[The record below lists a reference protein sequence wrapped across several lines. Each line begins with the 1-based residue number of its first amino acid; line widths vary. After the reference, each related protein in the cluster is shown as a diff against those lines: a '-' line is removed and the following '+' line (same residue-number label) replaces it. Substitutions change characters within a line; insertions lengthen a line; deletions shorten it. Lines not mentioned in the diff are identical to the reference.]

1 MRISDML
8 RQYNQN
14 VSNGTE
20 ELRSAQGTQKLV
32 STVGELS
39 AGSVFEGTVN
49 GVKGGKVTLALGNGQ
64 VITARLDGKVD
75 IKPGTAMFFQVKEN
89 DGQTVA
95 IRPYSGAGSVG
106 NPILLDALTSAQV
119 PVTDRALLMA
129 DAMMQEGMSINRE
142 NILAMLKYVN
152 ANPNANVQTIVQM
165 VKLGLPVTEI
175 MASQYESYLSGNHA
189 LVGELELAV
198 NQLSEALADGALS
211 KEEALALYA
220 RITDIFFG
228 EGAHSE
234 GKLPME
240 GMAGAQTDHP
250 LADGMGQQGA
260 GAVPEN
266 GAVQNGGVGALGT
279 GGENAALGAFLSEE
293 QLELLGKALQNIP
306 VLAGDETLFLAGAD
320 GEIFVDTMQ
329 ADEALLAQMTGQT
342 EGETNGPA
350 AGMAFNKELTAAEFL
365 QALKSALLR
374 GDGESFAGLQK
385 LFGGKEF
392 QLLLREAVKE
402 QWLLKPE
409 ELKDGK
415 RLTGLY
421 EKLERQIGQLEATMR
436 AAGLTQNSLLHTAAE
451 IRGNIEFMNQINQI
465 YHYVQLPLKM
475 SGQSANGELYVYT
488 NKKQQDGQE
497 GEFSAFLH
505 LDMENLGATDVSV
518 RMQEKKV
525 RTNFYFD
532 NDAAYRLVEMHLP
545 VLEKRLKNKGYECTI
560 TIANEKREINFI
572 ENFVKKGS
580 RQTGTV
586 HRYSFDVRA

>member
-220 RITDIFFG
+220 KITDIFFG

-240 GMAGAQTDHP
+240 GMTGAQTDHP
-250 LADGMGQQGA
+250 LADGMGQQGT

-329 ADEALLAQMTGQT
+329 ADEALIAQMTGQT

-392 QLLLREAVKE
+392 QMLLREAVKE

-409 ELKDGK
+409 EIKDGK

-497 GEFSAFLH
+497 GKFSAFLH

-560 TIANEKREINFI
+560 TIANEKREINFK

>member
-250 LADGMGQQGA
+250 LADGMGHQ

-329 ADEALLAQMTGQT
+329 ADEALIAQMTGQT

-409 ELKDGK
+409 EIKDGK

-560 TIANEKREINFI
+560 TIANEKREINFK

>member
-240 GMAGAQTDHP
+240 GIAGAQTDHP

-279 GGENAALGAFLSEE
+279 GGGTAALGAFLSEE

-525 RTNFYFD
+525 RTNFSFD
-532 NDAAYRLVEMHLP
+532 NDAATACGDALP
-545 VLEKRLKNKGYECTI
+545 VLEKRLKNKGYECTSHDC
-560 TIANEKREINFI
+560 K
-572 ENFVKKGS
+572 
-580 RQTGTV
+580 
-586 HRYSFDVRA
+586 

>member
-220 RITDIFFG
+220 KITDIFFG

-240 GMAGAQTDHP
+240 GMTGAQTDHP

-260 GAVPEN
+260 GAVPQN

-293 QLELLGKALQNIP
+293 QLEILGKALQNIP

-329 ADEALLAQMTGQT
+329 ADEALIAQMTGQT

-392 QLLLREAVKE
+392 QMLLREAVKE

-560 TIANEKREINFI
+560 TIANEKREINFK

>member
-129 DAMMQEGMSINRE
+129 DSMMQEGMSINRE

-220 RITDIFFG
+220 KITDIFFG

-240 GMAGAQTDHP
+240 GIAGAQTDHP

-350 AGMAFNKELTAAEFL
+350 AGMSFNKELTAAEFL

-560 TIANEKREINFI
+560 TIANEKREINFK

>member
-220 RITDIFFG
+220 KITDIFFG

-250 LADGMGQQGA
+250 LAEGMGQQGA

-266 GAVQNGGVGALGT
+266 GVVQNGGVGALGT

-560 TIANEKREINFI
+560 TIANEKREINFK

>member
-39 AGSVFEGTVN
+39 AGNVFEGTVN

-175 MASQYESYLSGNHA
+175 MVSQYESYLSGNHS

-220 RITDIFFG
+220 KITDIFFG

-240 GMAGAQTDHP
+240 GIAGAQTDHS

-260 GAVPEN
+260 GAVPQN

-279 GGENAALGAFLSEE
+279 GGENAALGVFLSEE

-329 ADEALLAQMTGQT
+329 ADEVLLAQMTGQT

-392 QLLLREAVKE
+392 QMLLREAVKE

-409 ELKDGK
+409 EIKDGK

-560 TIANEKREINFI
+560 TIANEKREINFK

>member
-240 GMAGAQTDHP
+240 GMTGAQTDHP

-260 GAVPEN
+260 GAVPQN

-329 ADEALLAQMTGQT
+329 ADEVLLAQMTGQT

-560 TIANEKREINFI
+560 TIANEKREINFK

>member
-220 RITDIFFG
+220 KITDIFFG

-240 GMAGAQTDHP
+240 GMTGAQTDHP

-260 GAVPEN
+260 GAVPQN

-475 SGQSANGELYVYT
+475 SGQSANGELYVYK

-560 TIANEKREINFI
+560 TIANEKREINFK

>member
-240 GMAGAQTDHP
+240 GIAGAQTDHP

-560 TIANEKREINFI
+560 TIANEKREINFK

>member
-220 RITDIFFG
+220 KITDIFFG

-240 GMAGAQTDHP
+240 GIAGAQTDHP
-250 LADGMGQQGA
+250 LADGMGQQGT
-260 GAVPEN
+260 GAVPQN

-560 TIANEKREINFI
+560 TIANEKREINFK

>member
-95 IRPYSGAGSVG
+95 IRPYSGAGSAG

-175 MASQYESYLSGNHA
+175 MASQYENYLSGNHA

-211 KEEALALYA
+211 KEEALALYTK
-220 RITDIFFG
+220 ITDIFFG

-240 GMAGAQTDHP
+240 GLAGAPAENP
-250 LADGMGQQGA
+250 LANGMGQQGA
-260 GAVPEN
+260 VPEN
-266 GAVQNGGVGALGT
+266 DAMQNGGAGVAGT
-279 GGENAALGAFLSEE
+279 GGENAALSAFLSEE

-320 GEIFVDTMQ
+320 GEMFVDTMQ
-329 ADEALLAQMTGQT
+329 ADEALLAQMAGQT
-342 EGETNGPA
+342 EGEANGLA
-350 AGMAFNKELTAAEFL
+350 AGMAIHKELTAAEFL
-365 QALKSALLR
+365 QALKTALLR

-392 QLLLREAVKE
+392 QMLLREAVKE
-402 QWLLKPE
+402 QWLLRPE

-421 EKLERQIGQLEATMR
+421 EKLERQIGQLEAAMR
-436 AAGLTQNSLLHTAAE
+436 ASGLTQNSLLHTAAE

-505 LDMENLGATDVSV
+505 LDMENLGSTDVSV

-532 NDAAYRLVEMHLP
+532 NDAAYHLVEMHLP
-545 VLEKRLKNKGYECTI
+545 LLEKRLKNKGYECTL
-560 TIANEKREINFI
+560 TIANEKREINFK

>member
-95 IRPYSGAGSVG
+95 IRPYSGAGSAG

-129 DAMMQEGMSINRE
+129 DTMMQEGMSINRE

-175 MASQYESYLSGNHA
+175 MASQYENYLSGNHA

-198 NQLSEALADGALS
+198 KQLSEALADGALS
-211 KEEALALYA
+211 KEEALALYTK
-220 RITDIFFG
+220 ITDIFFG

-240 GMAGAQTDHP
+240 GLAGAQAENP
-250 LADGMGQQGA
+250 LANGMGQQ

-266 GAVQNGGVGALGT
+266 GAMQNGGAEVA
-279 GGENAALGAFLSEE
+279 EPEE
-293 QLELLGKALQNIP
+293 RMLR
-306 VLAGDETLFLAGAD
+306 LAHFSRRSSWSFWERHYRIYLCLRGMRPYFW
-320 GEIFVDTMQ
+320 Q
-329 ADEALLAQMTGQT
+329 GQT
-342 EGETNGPA
+342 ARCLWT
-350 AGMAFNKELTAAEFL
+350 
-365 QALKSALLR
+365 R
-374 GDGESFAGLQK
+374 
-385 LFGGKEF
+385 
-392 QLLLREAVKE
+392 
-402 QWLLKPE
+402 
-409 ELKDGK
+409 
-415 RLTGLY
+415 
-421 EKLERQIGQLEATMR
+421 
-436 AAGLTQNSLLHTAAE
+436 
-451 IRGNIEFMNQINQI
+451 
-465 YHYVQLPLKM
+465 
-475 SGQSANGELYVYT
+475 
-488 NKKQQDGQE
+488 
-497 GEFSAFLH
+497 
-505 LDMENLGATDVSV
+505 
-518 RMQEKKV
+518 
-525 RTNFYFD
+525 
-532 NDAAYRLVEMHLP
+532 
-545 VLEKRLKNKGYECTI
+545 C
-560 TIANEKREINFI
+560 
-572 ENFVKKGS
+572 
-580 RQTGTV
+580 RQTRRCLHRWPVRRRVRRTV
-586 HRYSFDVRA
+586 WRLGWRSIRS

>member
-1 MRISDML
+1 M
-8 RQYNQN
+8 
-14 VSNGTE
+14 
-20 ELRSAQGTQKLV
+20 
-32 STVGELS
+32 
-39 AGSVFEGTVN
+39 
-49 GVKGGKVTLALGNGQ
+49 TLALGNGQ

-220 RITDIFFG
+220 KITDIFFG

-260 GAVPEN
+260 GAVPKN

-279 GGENAALGAFLSEE
+279 GGGNAALGAFLSEE
-293 QLELLGKALQNIP
+293 QLEFLGKALQNIP
-306 VLAGDETLFLAGAD
+306 VLAGDEILFLAGAD

-385 LFGGKEF
+385 LFGGK
-392 QLLLREAVKE
+392 R
-402 QWLLKPE
+402 
-409 ELKDGK
+409 
-415 RLTGLY
+415 
-421 EKLERQIGQLEATMR
+421 I
-436 AAGLTQNSLLHTAAE
+436 
-451 IRGNIEFMNQINQI
+451 
-465 YHYVQLPLKM
+465 
-475 SGQSANGELYVYT
+475 
-488 NKKQQDGQE
+488 
-497 GEFSAFLH
+497 
-505 LDMENLGATDVSV
+505 SV
-518 RMQEKKV
+518 
-525 RTNFYFD
+525 
-532 NDAAYRLVEMHLP
+532 ALA
-545 VLEKRLKNKGYECTI
+545 
-560 TIANEKREINFI
+560 
-572 ENFVKKGS
+572 
-580 RQTGTV
+580 
-586 HRYSFDVRA
+586 

>member
-220 RITDIFFG
+220 KITDIFFG

-260 GAVPEN
+260 GAVPKN

-279 GGENAALGAFLSEE
+279 GGGNAALGAFLSEE
-293 QLELLGKALQNIP
+293 QLEFLGKALQNIP
-306 VLAGDETLFLAGAD
+306 VLAGDEILFLAGAD

-560 TIANEKREINFI
+560 TIANEKREINFK

>member
-220 RITDIFFG
+220 KITDIFFG

-240 GMAGAQTDHP
+240 GIAGAQTDHP

-260 GAVPEN
+260 GAVLQN

-560 TIANEKREINFI
+560 TIANEKREINFK

>member
-220 RITDIFFG
+220 KITDIFFG

-240 GMAGAQTDHP
+240 GIVGAQTDHP

-560 TIANEKREINFI
+560 TIANEKREINFK

>member
-1 MRISDML
+1 MRRERKSL
-8 RQYNQN
+8 SQQSESFRQEA
-14 VSNGTE
+14 S
-20 ELRSAQGTQKLV
+20 L
-32 STVGELS
+32 
-39 AGSVFEGTVN
+39 GTVN

-220 RITDIFFG
+220 KITDIFFG

-240 GMAGAQTDHP
+240 GMTGAQTDHP

-260 GAVPEN
+260 GAVPQN

-293 QLELLGKALQNIP
+293 QLEILGKALQNIP

-329 ADEALLAQMTGQT
+329 ADEALIAQMTGQT

-392 QLLLREAVKE
+392 QMLLREAVKE

-560 TIANEKREINFI
+560 TIANEKREINFK

>member
-240 GMAGAQTDHP
+240 GMTGAQTDHP

-266 GAVQNGGVGALGT
+266 GVVQNGGVGALGT

-560 TIANEKREINFI
+560 TIANEKREINFK

>member
-220 RITDIFFG
+220 KITDIFFG
-228 EGAHSE
+228 ECAHSE

-392 QLLLREAVKE
+392 QMLLREAVKE

-475 SGQSANGELYVYT
+475 SGQSANGELYVYK

-560 TIANEKREINFI
+560 TIANEKREINFK

>member
-1 MRISDML
+1 
-8 RQYNQN
+8 
-14 VSNGTE
+14 
-20 ELRSAQGTQKLV
+20 
-32 STVGELS
+32 
-39 AGSVFEGTVN
+39 
-49 GVKGGKVTLALGNGQ
+49 
-64 VITARLDGKVD
+64 
-75 IKPGTAMFFQVKEN
+75 
-89 DGQTVA
+89 
-95 IRPYSGAGSVG
+95 
-106 NPILLDALTSAQV
+106 
-119 PVTDRALLMA
+119 MA

-220 RITDIFFG
+220 KITDIFFG

-240 GMAGAQTDHP
+240 GIAGAQTDHP
-250 LADGMGQQGA
+250 LAEGMGQQGA

-518 RMQEKKV
+518 RMQEKRCVQIFILTMMRHTVLWRCISRCWKSGSKIRGMNV
-525 RTNFYFD
+525 RS
-532 NDAAYRLVEMHLP
+532 RLQMKNV
-545 VLEKRLKNKGYECTI
+545 RLI
-560 TIANEKREINFI
+560 L
-572 ENFVKKGS
+572 KKIS
-580 RQTGTV
+580 
-586 HRYSFDVRA
+586 

>member
-1 MRISDML
+1 ML

-240 GMAGAQTDHP
+240 GIAGAQTDHP

-560 TIANEKREINFI
+560 TIANEKREINFK

>member
-220 RITDIFFG
+220 KITDIFFG

-560 TIANEKREINFI
+560 TIANEKREINFK

>member
-1 MRISDML
+1 ML

-220 RITDIFFG
+220 KITDIFFG

-240 GMAGAQTDHP
+240 GIVGAQTDHP

-560 TIANEKREINFI
+560 TIANEKREINFK

>member
-220 RITDIFFG
+220 KITDIFFG

-240 GMAGAQTDHP
+240 GIAGAQTDHP
-250 LADGMGQQGA
+250 LAEGMGQQGA

-560 TIANEKREINFI
+560 TIANEKREINFK

>member
-1 MRISDML
+1 ML

>member
-129 DAMMQEGMSINRE
+129 DSMMQEGMSINRE

-560 TIANEKREINFI
+560 TIANEKREINFK

>member
-95 IRPYSGAGSVG
+95 IRPYSGAGSAG

-175 MASQYESYLSGNHA
+175 MASQYENYLSGNHA

-211 KEEALALYA
+211 KEEALALYTK
-220 RITDIFFG
+220 ITDIFFG

-240 GMAGAQTDHP
+240 GLTGAQTDHP

-260 GAVPEN
+260 VPEN
-266 GAVQNGGVGALGT
+266 GAVQNGGAGMAGT
-279 GGENAALGAFLSEE
+279 GGENAALSAFLSEE

-320 GEIFVDTMQ
+320 GEMFVDTMQ
-329 ADEALLAQMTGQT
+329 ADEALLVQMAGQT

-350 AGMAFNKELTAAEFL
+350 AGMALNKELTAAEFL
-365 QALKSALLR
+365 QALKTALLR

-392 QLLLREAVKE
+392 QMLLREAVKE

-421 EKLERQIGQLEATMR
+421 EKLERQIGQLEAAMR
-436 AAGLTQNSLLHTAAE
+436 ASGLTQNSLLHTAAE

-505 LDMENLGATDVSV
+505 LDMENLGSTDVSV

-545 VLEKRLKNKGYECTI
+545 VLEKRLKNKGYECTL
-560 TIANEKREINFI
+560 TIANEKREINFK